1 MSDTG
6 GDPGRTAA
14 AVAQRS
20 LRPEEYQRLLCAYY
34 EAMEPFIKQAIAF
47 RAYSPSKFYVL
58 PDGSFQGVFS
68 PEQEIFE
75 QRLHELAKLTAVR
88 IFGGIGGGI

>member
-1 MSDTG
+1 MEATK

-14 AVAQRS
+14 AVQRPLS
-20 LRPEEYQRLLCAYY
+20 FEEYQRRLWAYH
-34 EAMEPFIKQAIAF
+34 EAMEPFIKQVIAF

-58 PDGSFQGVFS
+58 PDGSFQEVFS

-75 QRLHELAKLTAVR
+75 QRLHELAKLTIAQ
-88 IFGGIGGGI
+88 IFGAYEES